1 MATEEEIEEF
11 LEQQSG
17 NKISDEDV
25 NSSLLP
31 FFLED
36 IMNKG
41 LRLDSSE
48 KYPNKNIIK
57 ITSIAGQ
64 VLNDPVSG
72 FLDTSFT
79 NEIIQ
84 QQLPAYMNLFS
95 RRKED
100 SLLCEENFFTDS
112 LENTLL
118 FNRAV
123 PYVKLYKI
131 FETTSGASATKTY
144 SELHLPFEVISTNNP
159 SLYEEDIITKI
170 LNGGGDGAVGIANF
184 DWTSDGRN
192 EANKTQYT
200 VNFKIVMQSIREL
213 DRIRNSDGT
222 NKVSILN
229 LLYPIPEKQQRD
241 KSNTDTENF
250 DPADQLIKAEV
261 GYSLPTEYK
270 QKYEKYFKTTL
281 SLFLHKHNF
290 TFHENGRV
298 DLDITYIANIENE
311 FGNPVK
317 WNFLSDPE
325 ARQLQEDI
333 KIIKNLNA
341 NVNNQGFVG
350 WNKKSQFSLIPL
362 DSANWEIIPNENFPG
377 DPYQQVPTPKNLSK
391 ESKFIWRQEYFS
403 LENRS
408 GTVRIASKLRNS
420 CLKKINERLKEVKL
434 SIFIKLINK
443 LIKNKKINSFVLDN
457 QEALNFKAILSISNY
472 DSGSL
477 NLIKQSITTLQK
489 STTNNITKP
498 KNSDEIKIET
508 IQQKVGGFLGFG
520 TTTKNVIDQGKLAKE
535 LEDLEADSGQGSRMD
550 YIYLG
555 DLLQNILDISLTE
568 DDKQNFNIFLSP
580 FGYIDYK
587 SIQTADLGDEEIFSS
602 KKLPDGSNKRV
613 LNLKGL
619 KRKTHSMAY
628 IPITIPSLV
637 RWWNREIIE
646 KNETHYSLFKLIRDI
661 MTTLVAESISIRKV
675 PNSPTQYFG
684 TMNFNFNT
692 KQKLI
697 SPQKKSLVTN
707 QNVISINN
715 LSSYFA
721 SREDAFKQS
730 NDLQNNIVF
739 ISSREDPNL
748 PNIYKGDFQ
757 LDCQKNIFHAQINNS
772 NSIIRKA
779 SFKRDDNAKLETA
792 NLLAAAD
799 NGSNEII
806 RQVYHCTLEMIG
818 NNFFEPGSLIYI
830 RPSFP
835 GTNLQNE
842 LLHQI
847 GLGGYYRIIKI
858 DNKISNSGYTSTLQ
872 CRWEMWGPR
881 GYK

>member
-41 LRLDSSE
+41 LREDSIRE
-48 KYPNKNIIK
+48 YPNKNIIK

-64 VLNDPVSG
+64 VLNDPISG

-79 NEIIQ
+79 NGIIQ
-84 QQLPAYMNLFS
+84 EQLPAYMNLFS

-123 PYVKLYKI
+123 PYIKLYKI
-131 FETTSGASATKTY
+131 FETNISGKKTY
-144 SELHLPFEVISTNNP
+144 SELHLPFEVISTNVSNP
-159 SLYEEDIITKI
+159 SLYEEDIVQKI

-241 KSNTDTENF
+241 KRNTDTEKF

-317 WNFLSDPE
+317 WNILSPE
-325 ARQLQEDI
+325 EVRILQEDI
-333 KIIKNLNA
+333 KIL
-341 NVNNQGFVG
+341 
-350 WNKKSQFSLIPL
+350 
-362 DSANWEIIPNENFPG
+362 
-377 DPYQQVPTPKNLSK
+377 KNLSVDVNNK
-391 ESKFIWRQEYFS
+391 I
-403 LENRS
+403 
-408 GTVRIASKLRNS
+408 IRNS
-420 CLKKINERLKEVKL
+420 PWQFRRFRTSLGYGGGARPAAFIPPGLSDKGGIFWGQANITDQSLYTNIHIKEVIKTISEELKKIKL
-434 SIFIKLINK
+434 SIFVKLINK
-443 LIKNKKINSFVLDN
+443 LIENEKINSFVLDN
-457 QEALNFKAILSISNY
+457 QETLNFKAILSINNY
-472 DSGSL
+472 DNDSL
-477 NLIKQSITTLQK
+477 NLIKQSIGNLGK
-489 STTNNITKP
+489 SITNNITKP
-498 KNSDEIKIET
+498 KKPDEINVET
-508 IQQKVGGFLGFG
+508 VQTKVNSEGVFGAFAGFFGFQE
-520 TTTKNVIDQGKLAKE
+520 TKNVIDQEKLAQQ
-535 LEDLEADSGQGSRMD
+535 LENINGQEQGSRMD
-550 YIYLG
+550 FIYLG
-555 DLLQNILDISLTE
+555 DLLQNILDISLSK
-568 DDKQNFNIFLSP
+568 DDKENFNIFLSP

-587 SIQTADLGDEEIFSS
+587 SLSSAQIGNDDIFSS

-692 KQKLI
+692 KEKLV
-697 SPQKKSLVTN
+697 SPPKKSLVTN

-721 SREDAFKQS
+721 SREDAFNQS

-806 RQVYHCTLEMIG
+806 RQVYHCTLEMVG

-881 GYK
+881 G

>member
-1 MATEEEIEEF
+1 MDPEEIENLIDQE
-11 LEQQSG
+11 SG
-17 NKISDEDV
+17 NKISQEDI
-25 NSSLLP
+25 NSCLLP

-36 IMNKG
+36 VMNKG
-41 LRLDSSE
+41 QELE
-48 KYPNKNIIK
+48 KEQNKNIIK
-57 ITSIAGQ
+57 ITSQ
-64 VLNDPVSG
+64 NNSSLLPFNHNV
-72 FLDTSFT
+72 
-79 NEIIQ
+79 IQ
-84 QQLPAYMNLFS
+84 HELPAYMNLFS
-95 RRKED
+95 RRKAGA
-100 SLLCEENFFTDS
+100 LLCQEAFFTNS
-112 LENTLL
+112 EENTLL

-131 FETTSGASATKTY
+131 FKSTSGGAETY
-144 SELHLPFEVISTNNP
+144 SELHLPFEVISKGDV
-159 SLYEEDIITKI
+159 SSRYEEDIITKI

-184 DWTSDGRN
+184 DWSSDGRN

-200 VNFKIVMQSIREL
+200 VNFRIVMQSIREL
-213 DRIRNSDGT
+213 DRIRNGDGT
-222 NKVSILN
+222 NEVSILN
-229 LLYPIPEKQQRD
+229 LLYPIPEKDER
-241 KSNTDTENF
+241 KKNNIDTEKF

-317 WNFLSDPE
+317 WNILSDEE
-325 ARQLQEDI
+325 ARTLQNDI
-333 KIIKNLNA
+333 EIIKNLNA
-341 NVNNQGFVG
+341 NINDQGFVG
-350 WNKKSQFSLIPL
+350 WTTTESNNWENKKYVSQYPSRMTGLSEDVDYVI
-362 DSANWEIIPNENFPG
+362 
-377 DPYQQVPTPKNLSK
+377 TPKNLS
-391 ESKFIWRQEYFS
+391 EDSKLIWRQEYKS
-403 LENRS
+403 SENRS
-408 GTVRIASKLRNS
+408 GTIIIASKLRNS
-420 CLKKINERLKEVKL
+420 CLKKINERLKKIKL
-434 SIFIKLINK
+434 STFVQLINK
-443 LIKNKKINSFVLDN
+443 LIENNKINSFVLN
-457 QEALNFKAILSISNY
+457 NNETLNFNAILSINNY

-477 NLIKQSITTLQK
+477 NLIKKSIASLEK
-489 STTNNITKP
+489 SINNNITKP
-498 KNSDEIKIET
+498 KNPGEIKIE
-508 IQQKVGGFLGFG
+508 KVAKKAEGLSGFLGR
-520 TTTKNVIDQGKLAKE
+520 TVNILDQERLAKQ
-535 LEDLEADSGQGSRMD
+535 LENIDGQEQDSRMD
-550 YIYLG
+550 YVYLG
-555 DLLQNILDISLTE
+555 DLLQHILDISLSKE
-568 DDKQNFNIFLSP
+568 DKQNFNIFLSP

-587 SIQTADLGDEEIFSS
+587 SLQTAQIGNDDIFSS
-602 KKLPDGSNKRV
+602 KKLPDGTNKKT

-619 KRKTHSMAY
+619 QRKTHSMAY

-646 KNETHYSLFKLIRDI
+646 KNETHYSLFKLIRSI
-661 MTTLVAESISIRKV
+661 MTRLVSESIAVRSA
-675 PNSPTQYFG
+675 PFSPTQYFG

-692 KQKLI
+692 KDK
-697 SPQKKSLVTN
+697 TN
-707 QNVISINN
+707 DIDIEKQRIGIDKM
-715 LSSYFA
+715 SSYFA
-721 SREDAFKQS
+721 TREDAFKS
-730 NDLQNNIVF
+730 TTTNQNNIVF
-739 ISSREDPNL
+739 ISTREDPNL
-748 PNIYKGDFQ
+748 PDIYKGDFR
-757 LDCQKNIFHAQINNS
+757 LDCEKNIFHAQINNS

-847 GLGGYYRIIKI
+847 GLGGYYRVIKI

-881 GYK
+881 GLKT